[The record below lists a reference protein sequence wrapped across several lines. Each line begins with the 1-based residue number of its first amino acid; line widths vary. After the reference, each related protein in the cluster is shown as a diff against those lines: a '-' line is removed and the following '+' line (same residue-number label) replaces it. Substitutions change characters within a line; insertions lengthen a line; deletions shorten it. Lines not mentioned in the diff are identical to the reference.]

1 MHLLQAA
8 DPLVELWS
16 DRIKLMQEVDV
27 SPPYL
32 VGSFNPA
39 AGGGGSTEWVWTDFV
54 LPTVLIHLIERWNMS
69 EGFDEK
75 QAEKVAQAMEADPT
89 DPMTGTAE
97 DQSDMTRI
105 GKKQE
110 LLVITPRSF

>member
-1 MHLLQAA
+1 
-8 DPLVELWS
+8 
-16 DRIKLMQEVDV
+16 
-27 SPPYL
+27 
-32 VGSFNPA
+32 
-39 AGGGGSTEWVWTDFV
+39 
-54 LPTVLIHLIERWNMS
+54 MS